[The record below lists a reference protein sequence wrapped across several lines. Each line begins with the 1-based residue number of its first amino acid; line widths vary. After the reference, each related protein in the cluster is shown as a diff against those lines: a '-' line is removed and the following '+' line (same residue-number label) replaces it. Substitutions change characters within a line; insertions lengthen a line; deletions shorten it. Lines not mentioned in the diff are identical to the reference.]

1 MGPRRACVWCA
12 RTVARG
18 VWCEVCGAGCVA
30 SGFRCQ
36 RPPPPPPWCTRVPGP
51 APGQGHCGGGCKAR
65 AAGGDSEGELWIR
78 ASGTPTLHSQK
89 PSRREVSLQRSWARG
104 ARSLRSAP
112 FCRAFPEALRSP
124 LRQPRFLWF
133 WTGKETSGRCAALLS
148 LPAPGWSVGGSK
160 AVWIEDPST
169 ETTAGASPPAELFQ
183 VGSGGEAQCWWV
195 GKSPPGPMFG
205 PLQPLPSSTSVS
217 LAWGRGGLDC
227 FHSHLIPSPLPPLA
241 GPLLHPLSGLGPPLC
256 PSCSSSPLPS
266 CN

>member
-217 LAWGRGGLDC
+217 LAGMELNLRFLNLP
-227 FHSHLIPSPLPPLA
+227 FPLVSFPIV
-241 GPLLHPLSGLGPPLC
+241 
-256 PSCSSSPLPS
+256 
-266 CN
+266 